1 MATTRVRALTAVAV
15 LCAAAGCGG
24 GGGDGEPSAAP
35 SATAT
40 QAASRPYKD
49 GHLTFTLL
57 FLRCGLNAVSG
68 SHSEGQPDGRFC
80 WARLR
85 VDNHDPEF
93 HTYVAKSQRLAGVPG
108 RPGQPDTFAMAVRRQ
123 HDSVKI
129 GGHDLIE
136 VELWYDVPR
145 DAKVSGLRVSGD
157 RDPVGYMNPSPAP
170 FTPGGVLIAMKP
182 LMGW

>member
-1 MATTRVRALTAVAV
+1 MARNRVRALTVGAA

-24 GGGDGEPSAAP
+24 GGGDGEPAPTP

-40 QAASRPYKD
+40 QAPSRPYKD

-57 FLRCGLNAVSG
+57 FLRCGLNAVAG
-68 SHSEGQPDGRFC
+68 SHSEGQPEGRFC

-85 VDNHDPEF
+85 VDNQDPVF

-123 HDSVKI
+123 HDSVEI

-157 RDPVGYMNPSPAP
+157 RDPAGYMNTSPAP
-170 FTPGGVLIAMKP
+170 YAPGGVLIAMKP